1 VEIDPANSIKYKVA
15 DYARGTRNSKALFTR
30 TMLKGG
36 PVTPEEIFDAY
47 INANRAL
54 YKVQKTMSD
63 DIKAA
68 QTLGLSEDQ
77 LYTEVADRIGG
88 PNFGYLSEGVFRPMK
103 ISQGSLL
110 GFQEIADELGIVNPI
125 EYVIDTIE
133 ELRASLS
140 EYSLSNESIPNIRNP
155 FKNLPKP
162 DLGPVGQLPPVV
174 SGANPNV
181 VAANARYGSVPFT
194 ALPEDQKEEAIN
206 RLFD

>member
-1 VEIDPANSIKYKVA
+1 
-15 DYARGTRNSKALFTR
+15 
-30 TMLKGG
+30 ML
-36 PVTPEEIFDAY
+36 D
-47 INANRAL
+47 
-54 YKVQKTMSD
+54 
-63 DIKAA
+63 
-68 QTLGLSEDQ
+68 LS
-77 LYTEVADRIGG
+77 
-88 PNFGYLSEGVFRPMK
+88 
-103 ISQGSLL
+103 
-110 GFQEIADELGIVNPI
+110 I

-174 SGANPNV
+174 SGATPNV